1 MQRKAKNI
9 IAAVTLTG
17 LLALTGT
24 TMYLAKT
31 NTSTIQMGGGPSS
44 SQFQPNTNN
53 QQSDHSSNS
62 NSQSSDTTGNT
73 NNSSNS
79 NNNTNSNNAQ
89 PPNGGQQGTPPS
101 MGNSSSNN
109 SMPRQMGEM
118 PLSTG
123 YYIAFGA
130 ESLGI
135 SLVIIYLIIS
145 KGNKKI
151 FKEVMENKDRI
162 VAGALAA
169 ILVTGCLTFGESYVT
184 KHYLISRQT
193 GSPIAN
199 NTTSTATGATTI
211 TSTKSVNNATSTK
224 SDESAV
230 LVKNGGKAT
239 ITGKMKKSGDA
250 SSTESSE
257 FNGVNAAVL
266 VQKNGTATIKNATI
280 KTTGKA
286 SNAVFA
292 TGTSSKITI
301 SDSTITTTGSSGG
314 RGLDATYGGTIIGHN
329 LKVTTQGA
337 SSASLAT
344 DRGEGTVSVS
354 NSTLETN
361 GKGSPVIYSTGKI
374 TLTNS
379 KGTANGSQN
388 VVVEGKNSATITNST
403 LSASG
408 VGNRNNVDNAG
419 VMLYQSMSGDA
430 GHGTATFTSTNSTLS
445 IQSTSSVYK
454 SAPMFFITNTSAV
467 VNLKNT
473 KLNFGSGILMSIKG
487 TSEWGTSG
495 SNGGTVTLNANN
507 QTLTGAITLDKLSTL
522 TLNLKNGS
530 TYTGKINTNQKAKSV
545 KIVLDASSKITLTGD
560 TYVSNLEDAD
570 STYSNINFNGYK
582 LYVNG
587 KAINA

>member
-1 MQRKAKNI
+1 MQRKTKNI

-31 NTSTIQMGGGPSS
+31 NTSTTQMGGGPSS
-44 SQFQPNTNN
+44 GQFQPNTNN

-145 KGNKKI
+145 KGNKKT

-239 ITGKMKKSGDA
+239 ITGKMTKSGDA

-495 SNGGTVTLNANN
+495 SNGGTVTINANN